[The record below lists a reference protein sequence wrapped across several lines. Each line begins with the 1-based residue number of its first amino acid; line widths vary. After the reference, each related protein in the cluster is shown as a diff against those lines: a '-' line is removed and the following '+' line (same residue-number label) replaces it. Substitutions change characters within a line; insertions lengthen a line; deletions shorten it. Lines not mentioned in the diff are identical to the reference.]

1 MVYIGL
7 VIVGALVR
15 GAALVPAAAR
25 AASRAIVVQKTVA
38 QGIVAHLDAQG
49 NGPGKMMPC
58 LIGDN

>member
-1 MVYIGL
+1 M
-7 VIVGALVR
+7 IVGALVR